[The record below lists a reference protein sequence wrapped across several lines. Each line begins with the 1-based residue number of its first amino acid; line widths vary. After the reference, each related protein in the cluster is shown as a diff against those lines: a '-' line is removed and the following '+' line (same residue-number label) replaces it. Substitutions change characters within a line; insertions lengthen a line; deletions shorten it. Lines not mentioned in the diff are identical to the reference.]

1 MKNRLPAKPI
11 DRAIAALSIVLIS
24 TLGCPPRSK
33 KLAPAAGLPQYQER
47 AAVEVPGAV
56 VNPLGGN
63 LLVRRTDLSTDTH
76 LGTREIGATYNSAS
90 KEWLWSFE
98 ISYDG
103 ASFVDPTGAV
113 HDTSSLAPGD
123 AIPGTVWVVVDSDTV
138 KTKGGLAFDFDPDSR
153 IGAVHYTSAEYPRLA
168 HTREIVAG
176 QPRTVAIDQCMSPGN
191 CEPVFSI
198 SYGSEGHVA
207 SIVDRAGRVAEIEY
221 AADRLVTVRDGL
233 DTARGWPGTRYE
245 YSGDLLT
252 AIVSSEGERVEYE
265 YTGRRV
271 RKVRAMGE
279 ENPLHRFDYYVKSQ
293 AGLFATRYIDP
304 LGQTTWFRYDRE
316 RRLREREW
324 TGVEETL
331 YLSWDGFRVGV
342 ETQPSGVTTSW
353 SYQDDDVT
361 TEIQP
366 SGNVV
371 QFSYAAD
378 AVNRD
383 ALLERAP
390 LEIVDSVGL
399 RERRSYDANGRLTA
413 VENGEGELVAGYT
426 YAADQTIA
434 SFTTADGEIGYGSYG
449 PHGHPALVTASGFE
463 FQREYDQV
471 GDLLRGT
478 DGVMPEGGG
487 IVSREYDEDRN
498 LRRIT
503 LADAGHGG
511 IPTQP
516 NQQIEIEHRSDGQ
529 RTRIARP
536 GGGDHEFDYDSLG
549 RLVEV
554 RERVDGAWASMTFE
568 YDVLGRTT
576 ATERANGMRRE
587 ADYDAVGR
595 LVSIRNLRDGVIE
608 SSASL
613 VHADGQLRSVE
624 DSIRGGLERYSYDPA
639 GRVAAIEYPDGETL
653 FQQYDLRSRKT
664 HQTFA
669 TGSLLRWLSRGYDL
683 ADREVSLSDTGEPLL
698 QHLYEDGKL
707 VETSYGNGLVRSYSY
722 DPPSGQ
728 LTGSSTEG
736 PGGVVEQTVITR
748 EGSTTRAP
756 ALDITAVTT
765 TFVGAASTTSE
776 QYRLGPEFAPP
787 GHDPV
792 AGQRVYLWLDA
803 GESSSYEYDAL
814 SNRLE
819 SIAHGESFQYNAE
832 SNRLLAA
839 TTAEAGTIEYGYDE
853 AGFATSRAG
862 VPLTWTASGRL
873 VTHGS
878 EVLFEWDA
886 LDRKVR
892 SVVTG
897 VESRWLFGGLVQA
910 DATGAPS
917 AIDLGEVQ
925 VDLVAGR
932 HRYRHLDFRGNV
944 KFVSDQDGEVH
955 SHYQYD
961 AYGIRQVIGA
971 DDDMVRFVGRVQ
983 IGELMVLGARIYDP
997 AVGRFLSPDPVLQ
1010 YVNQYAYTL
1019 GNPVWFADPIG
1030 RNAEAVVGFAVAS
1043 IALGLATLSLF
1054 YVVGAV
1060 AVALASASFGTAG
1073 LGFGL
1078 SLAFLLTPGKSSGS
1092 GVITGGPGQGSS
1104 DEPGGG
1110 LGGSGPASCSPLELV
1125 SIPGLGYLH
1134 WIMIAAQLL
1143 LAPLLIR
1150 SWGRRRRRR

>member
-1 MKNRLPAKPI
+1 MRNTHNAKPI
-11 DRAIAALSIVLIS
+11 DRAIAVLWIVLIA
-24 TLGCPPRSK
+24 TLGCPPRGK
-33 KLAPAAGLPQYQER
+33 KLAPAAGLPQFQER

-63 LLVRRTDLSTDTH
+63 LLVRRSDLSIDTH

-90 KEWLWSFE
+90 GEWLWSFD

-103 ASFVDPTGAV
+103 ASFVDPTGAA
-113 HDTSSLAPGD
+113 HDTSSLTPGD

-153 IGAVHYTSAEYPRLA
+153 LGAVRYTSAEYPQLS
-168 HTREIVAG
+168 HTREVVAG

-191 CEPVFSI
+191 CEPIFSI
-198 SYGSEGHVA
+198 SYGEDGQVA
-207 SIVDRAGRVAEIEY
+207 SIVDRAGRVVEIEY

-233 DTARGWPGTRYE
+233 DTARSWPGTRYE
-245 YSGDLLT
+245 YSGALLT
-252 AIVSSEGERVEYE
+252 AIVNSEGERVEYE
-265 YTGRRV
+265 YAGRRV
-271 RKVRAMGE
+271 QDVRAMGE
-279 ENPLHRFDYYVKSQ
+279 GNPLHRFDYYVKNGE
-293 AGLFATRYIDP
+293 GLFATRYIDP
-304 LGQTTWFRYDRE
+304 LGEMTWFRYDRE
-316 RRLREREW
+316 RRLHEREW
-324 TGVEETL
+324 TGAEETL
-331 YLSWDGFRVGV
+331 YLSWDGFRVGT
-342 ETQPSGVTTSW
+342 ETQPSGVITSW

-371 QFSYAAD
+371 QFSYAAA

-399 RERRSYDANGRLTA
+399 RKRRSYDVNGRLTA
-413 VENGEGELVAGYT
+413 VENGEGEVVASYA

-434 SFTTADGEIGYGSYG
+434 YFTTVDGEIGYGSYG
-449 PHGHPALVTASGFE
+449 SHGHPALVTVSGVE

-471 GDLLRGT
+471 GDLLWGT
-478 DGVMPEGGG
+478 NGVMPEGGG

-503 LADAGHGG
+503 VADAGYGG

-536 GGGDHEFDYDSLG
+536 GGGDHEFDYDLLG

-554 RERVDGAWASMTFE
+554 RERVDGAWASTTFE
-568 YDVLGRTT
+568 YDALGRTT

-595 LVSIRNLRDGVIE
+595 LVSIRNLRDGVTE
-608 SSASL
+608 SSAAL
-613 VHADGQLRSVE
+613 VYADGQLRSVE
-624 DSIRGGLERYSYDPA
+624 DSIRGGLELYGYDAA
-639 GRVAAIEYPDGETL
+639 GRVEAIAYPDGETL

-669 TGSLLRWLSRGYDL
+669 TDSLLRWLSRGYDL
-683 ADREVSLSDTGEPLL
+683 ADREVSLSDTGGPLL
-698 QHLYEDGKL
+698 EHLYQDGKL

-722 DPPSGQ
+722 DPGTGQ
-728 LTGSSTEG
+728 LTGSWTEG
-736 PGGVVEQTVITR
+736 PGGVVEQTVIMR
-748 EGSTTRAP
+748 EGSTTLAP

-765 TFVGAASTTSE
+765 TFAGAVATTSE
-776 QYRLGPEFAPP
+776 EYLLGPEFGPP
-787 GHDPV
+787 DHDPV
-792 AGQRVYLWLDA
+792 AGQRVHRWLDA
-803 GESSSYEYDAL
+803 AESSSYEYDAL
-814 SNRLE
+814 SNRLG

-862 VPLTWTASGRL
+862 VPLSWTASGRL
-873 VTHGS
+873 ASYGS

-892 SVVTG
+892 SVVMG

-910 DATGAPS
+910 DAAGAPGS
-917 AIDLGEVQ
+917 IDLGEVQ
-925 VDLVAGR
+925 VDLAAGE
-932 HRYRHLDFRGNV
+932 HRYRHLDFRSNV

-971 DDDMVRFVGRVQ
+971 DDDLVRFVGRVQ

-1030 RNAEAVVGFAVAS
+1030 RNAEAVAGLAAAS
-1043 IALGLATLSLF
+1043 FALGLATIGLF
-1054 YVVGAV
+1054 LAVGILATVV
-1060 AVALASASFGTAG
+1060 ASASFGVAG
-1073 LGFGL
+1073 LGFAL
-1078 SLAFLLTPGKSSGS
+1078 SLAVVLSPGESSGAMAP
-1092 GVITGGPGQGSS
+1092 GGPGQGSS

-1110 LGGSGPASCSPLELV
+1110 LGGSDPASCSPLHLASV
-1125 SIPGLGYLH
+1125 PGLGYLH

-1150 SWGRRRRRR
+1150 SLGRRRRRR